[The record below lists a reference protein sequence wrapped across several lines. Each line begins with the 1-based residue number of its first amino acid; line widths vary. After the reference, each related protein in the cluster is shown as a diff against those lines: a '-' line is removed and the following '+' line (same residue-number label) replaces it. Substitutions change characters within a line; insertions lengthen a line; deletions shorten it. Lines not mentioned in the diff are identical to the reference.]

1 MFRKT
6 AIASVLILSTSTLAL
21 ADQGD
26 AIVSRNQVSLSS
38 YDLSQRNLDN
48 DQYLYAPKKT
58 KQLSG
63 FYIGAQLGGATL
75 NSNNSS
81 FSTNTSSDISKDN
94 GNLYTGII
102 VGFNYALNDMFGL
115 GVETGYNYGYELNK
129 LSVSG
134 KSANISVSTVPV
146 FLTGSLMFST
156 GFNLFAKIGGAY
168 VRESNSGFDSTT
180 LTVSNGDGTANAF
193 NFAFGLG
200 AGYFINNFNIKVEY
214 DYIAGSSN
222 PSSDSATFPINALT
236 LGVTYTFPSAIQF

>member
-1 MFRKT
+1 MFRQT
-6 AIASVLILSTSTLAL
+6 AIASAIILSATSLAL

-26 AIVSRNQVSLSS
+26 TIVSRNQVSLNSS
-38 YDLSQRNLDN
+38 DLSQSNLDH
-48 DQYLYAPKKT
+48 DQYLYTPKKT
-58 KQLSG
+58 KQVSG

-81 FSTNTSSDISKDN
+81 FATSTSGDISKDN
-94 GNLYTGII
+94 GNLYTGITL
-102 VGFNYALNDMFGL
+102 GFNYAINDMFGV

-134 KSANISVSTVPV
+134 KSADISVSTIPL
-146 FLTGSLMFST
+146 FLTGNLMFST

-168 VRESNSGFDSTT
+168 VRESNSGFDNTT
-180 LTVSNGDGTANAF
+180 LAVSNGDGTANAF

-214 DYIAGSSN
+214 DYIAGNSN
-222 PSSDSATFPINALT
+222 PTSDSATFPINALT